1 MRNYI
6 FIHVPKTGGRSISTA
21 LNHIDIE
28 HKSIKSNIQ
37 SFGKKYVDNTFKFT
51 VIRNP
56 WDRMWSFFKFFILDK
71 RPDLE
76 KYYYDFNQWILDGC
90 PVTTKN
96 NTTNTPVSIGLD
108 HMSFYKDDSN
118 TIKIDYFIRFENLQS
133 GFDEV
138 CLNLNI
144 NSITLP
150 HIGEKEHFLL
160 LDKYPY
166 IDKDYKDQYTSQEAI
181 DYVYLRNIEIINLF
195 NYDF

>member
-90 PVTTKN
+90 PVTKKN